1 MFKECFIP
9 FFHKQQVIY
18 CYFFMFAMIIF
29 SLKRLQWL
37 FYCLVLVKSP
47 RDFLLPL
54 WGFKML
60 VFTFFHVFTNFWL
73 SLIPICRQITALL
86 YTCMWSFP
94 AESINVIWKFPSI
107 DLRLHKK
114 VLAQFLRGSWYIP
127 LNDLWFVGSDICMTR
142 SDLKA

>member
-1 MFKECFIP
+1 
-9 FFHKQQVIY
+9 VIY
-18 CYFFMFAMIIF
+18 CYFLCLPRWFFPSSASSGFFTVSCLWNHQEIF
-29 SLKRLQWL
+29 FCRFEDSK
-37 FYCLVLVKSP
+37 CS
-47 RDFLLPL
+47 FLL
-54 WGFKML
+54 
-60 VFTFFHVFTNFWL
+60 FFHVFTNFWL

-127 LNDLWFVGSDICMTR
+127 LNDLWFVGSDIY
-142 SDLKA
+142 D